1 MGGGRGLEEVPWHEE
16 PADVWSSQMKMEPV
30 GLEDMLCAGSVCLFP
45 AVALRAAELRKLSL
59 PLQAL
64 HSWCLGLVPKKSP
77 AAPSVPHAP
86 VSQAGHSDGQVALGQ
101 GHCALMALLSLSC
114 SPSSEVLACG
124 CCCWLWLP
132 AAQDVTKIET
142 KLRFWVFCP

>member
-1 MGGGRGLEEVPWHEE
+1 MGSGRELEEVPWHEE
-16 PADVWSSQMKMEPV
+16 PADVWSLQMKMETV
-30 GLEDMLCAGSVCLFP
+30 GLEDMFCAGSVGLFP
-45 AVALRAAELRKLSL
+45 AVALRAGELRNLSL

-64 HSWCLGLVPKKSP
+64 HSWCLGLVPEKSP

-86 VSQAGHSDGQVALGQ
+86 VSQAGHSDGQVALGP
-101 GHCALMALLSLSC
+101 GHSVALLSLSC

-132 AAQDVTKIET
+132 AAQDVTKMET
-142 KLRFWVFCP
+142 KLRFWVLFHP